1 MSREQMRGD
10 GGARRHFHMQDHHRR
25 GIDLRRVRYEMTDRH
40 LSEVTVTAFSAAIPI
55 VTLSSAPILAS

>member
-10 GGARRHFHMQDHHRR
+10 GGARRR
-25 GIDLRRVRYEMTDRH
+25 GIDLRRVRHEMTDRH
-40 LSEVTVTAFSAAIPI
+40 LSEVTVTVFSAAIPI